1 MGKILIGNVLVGKV
15 LAGNTRWAK
24 YLMGNAT
31 GRQSTIDLCSTERSE
46 VLLGVPSVMLT
57 LRLSPEAVN
66 KSGCKAGFE
75 VGIGLCSLIPTITK
89 TLR

>member
-31 GRQSTIDLCSTERSE
+31 GRQSTIDPKNISDFSE
-46 VLLGVPSVMLT
+46 LWNFAQVHYAKPAWKPCM
-57 LRLSPEAVN
+57 
-66 KSGCKAGFE
+66 
-75 VGIGLCSLIPTITK
+75 
-89 TLR
+89 

>member
-31 GRQSTIDLCSTERSE
+31 GRQSTIDLNGYGSLSI
-46 VLLGVPSVMLT
+46 LGIATSQKRV
-57 LRLSPEAVN
+57 
-66 KSGCKAGFE
+66 
-75 VGIGLCSLIPTITK
+75 
-89 TLR
+89 

>member
-31 GRQSTIDLCSTERSE
+31 GRQSTIDPVNERWYFYNN
-46 VLLGVPSVMLT
+46 LYLMRGRGRP
-57 LRLSPEAVN
+57 
-66 KSGCKAGFE
+66 
-75 VGIGLCSLIPTITK
+75 K
-89 TLR
+89 TLESQVK